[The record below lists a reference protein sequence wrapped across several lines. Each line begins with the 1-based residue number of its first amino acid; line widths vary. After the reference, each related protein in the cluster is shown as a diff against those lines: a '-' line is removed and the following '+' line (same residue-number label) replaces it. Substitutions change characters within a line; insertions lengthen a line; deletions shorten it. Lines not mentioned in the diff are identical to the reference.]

1 VKARPDE
8 FDESLLVPSLAEGWG
23 LAVEAAEYAALGA
36 GSYHWV
42 VADSAGRRSFV
53 TVDDLDHK
61 PWLGATRDSAL
72 EGLRCAFDTAAALA
86 GSGLRF
92 VVAPIPTV
100 GGESL
105 RRIGARHT
113 IALFA
118 FVDARASSDGR
129 YGSREERCNVIRM
142 LADLHR
148 STPVAATFLRKEE
161 IALPGRTHL
170 ESAFD
175 ELDQTWVGG
184 PFSEPARRAFARH
197 AADVTRLL
205 KVFDHLAAHVASST
219 KDWVVTHGEPHARNV
234 LKGETEL
241 LLIDWDTVALAPPER
256 DLWMVVS
263 ESGDEAALYANA
275 TGHQADQTAINFY
288 GIAWDLKDL
297 TEYLNVLRSPH
308 LENEDTANAYRG
320 LTRTADVRKRW
331 SSLLG

>member
-23 LAVEAAEYAALGA
+23 LAVEVVEYAPLGA

-42 VADSAGRRSFV
+42 VTDSAGRRSFV

-61 PWLGATRDSAL
+61 PWLGATQDSAFD
-72 EGLRCAFDTAAALA
+72 GLRCAFDTAAALA
-86 GSGLRF
+86 DSGLLF

-100 GGESL
+100 RGETL

-113 IALFA
+113 IALFP
-118 FVDARASSDGR
+118 FVDARAGRDGQ
-129 YGSREERCNVIRM
+129 YESREERGDVVRM
-142 LADLHR
+142 LVDLHR
-148 STPVAATFLRKEE
+148 STPVVGTFVRKEE

-205 KVFDHLAAHVASST
+205 KVFDRLAPHVASST

-234 LKGETEL
+234 LIGETDL

-256 DLWMVVS
+256 DLWMVAS
-263 ESGDEAALYANA
+263 EAAVYADA
-275 TGHQADQTAINFY
+275 TGHQANQTAITFY

-308 LENEDTANAYRG
+308 PENQDTAHAYHG
-320 LTRTADVRKRW
+320 LTRTASVRERW